1 MQKEDTSW
9 FASWFNSPYYHLLY
23 KDRDYTEGG
32 IFMQSLTAYLKLK
45 QNAKILD
52 LACGKGRHSKF
63 LATLGYRV
71 TGADLS
77 PLSIAEAKKSETK
90 NLSFEIHDMCTP
102 YPDKFDAIFNLFT
115 SFGYFETE
123 KDNINT
129 VIAIKEALKEDGF
142 GVIDFLNTNYVVK
155 NLVKTED
162 KHVAGI
168 NFKIQRE
175 IKDGYIYKHINF
187 TAENQEYSFTEKVK
201 ALTLQDFKTYFEEAK
216 VNLYTTFGNYK
227 LEPFDSK
234 QSPRLILIFKK

>member
-115 SFGYFETE
+115 SFGYFKTQEEHLSTLAHLYEGLKGNGTLVIDYMNVDYVLQNLVSKETLMIDGIEFYIKRELSDGKIVKHIAFEVEDGWHYHKE
-123 KDNINT
+123 KVSALRLDDFT
-129 VIAIKEALKEDGF
+129 KWLELVGFTLKE
-142 GVIDFLNTNYVVK
+142 
-155 NLVKTED
+155 
-162 KHVAGI
+162 
-168 NFKIQRE
+168 
-175 IKDGYIYKHINF
+175 
-187 TAENQEYSFTEKVK
+187 
-201 ALTLQDFKTYFEEAK
+201 
-216 VNLYTTFGNYK
+216 TFGNYDLQK
-227 LEPFDSK
+227 FDSK
-234 QSPRLILIFKK
+234 TSPRLILVAQK